1 MNKKKVLLS
10 VLALILVCAM
20 TIVGTVAYMKN
31 STGAV
36 TNTFIAAGGGKLA
49 DGMTLTEHLVAADAN
64 GDYFYVDK
72 TDATQEA
79 ATDADKV
86 VVQKNSYT
94 VMPGMT
100 LPKDPTIT
108 ITGKTA
114 APAYLILEVINELPA
129 AYNVPLE
136 SAWKAIM
143 NGESHV
149 TGNHGGKLYVYND
162 AVNTETGDKT
172 YGIIVNNEITVSNE
186 ENVDLNT
193 ESKKLEFYAY
203 LAQANAGGEGTPL
216 SAYNACFPAA
226 APNP

>member
-31 STGAV
+31 NTGAV
-36 TNTFIAAGGGKLA
+36 TNTFVAAGGGKLA
-49 DGMTLTEHLVAADAN
+49 DGMTLTEHLVAEDDN
-64 GDYFYVDK
+64 GDYFYANKVGDQYNKVDR
-72 TDATQEA
+72 TQ
-79 ATDADKV
+79 ADV
-86 VVQKNSYT
+86 VTTNSYT

-129 AYNVPLE
+129 AYNVPLD
-136 SAWKAIM
+136 SAWVAIK
-143 NGESHV
+143 NGENHA
-149 TGNHGGKLYVYND
+149 TGNHGGKLYVYNS
-162 AVNTETGDKT
+162 AVNTDTGDNT
-172 YGIIVNNEITVSNE
+172 YGIIVNNEITVSND
-186 ENVDLNT
+186 ENVDLNI

-203 LAQANAGGEGTPL
+203 LAQANAGDEGTPL
-216 SAYNACFPAA
+216 SAYNACFPT
-226 APNP
+226 PNP

>member
-49 DGMTLTEHLVAADAN
+49 ESMNLSEHQVAPDAN

-72 TDATQEA
+72 TDATKEA

-86 VVQKNSYT
+86 EVQTNRYT

-114 APAYLILEVINELPA
+114 APAYLILEVVSTLPDT
-129 AYNVPLE
+129 YFTLE
-136 SAWKAIM
+136 SAWVPVMDETTQA
-143 NGESHV
+143 
-149 TGNHGGKLYVYND
+149 TGNHDGKLYCYNG
-162 AVNTETGDKT
+162 AVNTETGNLTYNIIAGKT
-172 YGIIVNNEITVSNE
+172 VTIPDGDSIAF
-186 ENVDLNT
+186 ENAT
-193 ESKKLEFYAY
+193 LEFYAY
-203 LAQANAGGEGTPL
+203 LAQANAGADNTPL
-216 SAYNACFPAA
+216 SAYNACFPAQA
-226 APNP
+226 NP